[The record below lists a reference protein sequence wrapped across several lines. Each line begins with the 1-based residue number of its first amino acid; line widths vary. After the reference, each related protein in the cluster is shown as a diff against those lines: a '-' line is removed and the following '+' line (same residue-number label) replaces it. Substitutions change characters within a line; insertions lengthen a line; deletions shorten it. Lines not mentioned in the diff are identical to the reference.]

1 MAMPIDAAS
10 LCEEGRRSKR
20 NANILI
26 QWKYCSPHCTILN
39 SWHFLIHVTFIWHLP
54 TISNKEM

>member
-1 MAMPIDAAS
+1 MTVVVVPAARPMSKTRMGERTKRPMAMPIDAAS

-26 QWKYCSPHCTILN
+26 Q
-39 SWHFLIHVTFIWHLP
+39 
-54 TISNKEM
+54 